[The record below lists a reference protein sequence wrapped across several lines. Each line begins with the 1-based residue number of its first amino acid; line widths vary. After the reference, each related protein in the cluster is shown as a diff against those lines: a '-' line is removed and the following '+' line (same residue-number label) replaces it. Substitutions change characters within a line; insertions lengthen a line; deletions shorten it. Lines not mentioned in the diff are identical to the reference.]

1 MGICDSTGNEKN
13 NNNNNINNNY
23 KKDNVPAGCVEPI
36 SREANRII
44 DNKLES
50 YICKIQTSKCL
61 GTGFLCKIPY
71 PNEFNL
77 LPVLITNHHVLN
89 RDEIINKKV

>member
-44 DNKLES
+44 DNQLEVIYAKLKLVNAWELDF
-50 YICKIQTSKCL
+50 YVKFLIQM
-61 GTGFLCKIPY
+61 
-71 PNEFNL
+71 NL
-77 LPVLITNHHVLN
+77 IYFQF
-89 RDEIINKKV
+89 